1 MNPAAL
7 LARAGEFGFRVAV
20 EGGEPRLVR
29 TLPGARLPA
38 SLLADLKA
46 ARLAVVAHVTGEPVV
61 CGRCR
66 AAVFRPEL
74 VGWAVCGLAGCPVRC
89 EQEPERV
96 DAGGGLGGLGG
107 FEAPEADA

>member
-7 LARAGEFGFRVAV
+7 LARAGEFGFTVEV

-29 TLPGARLPA
+29 TRPGAKCPPA
-38 SLLADLKA
+38 LLAELRA
-46 ARLAVVAHVTGEPVV
+46 ARLAVVAHVTGEPVE

-74 VGWAVCGLAGCPVRC
+74 VGWAVCNLAGCPVRC
-89 EQEPERV
+89 EQEPERADV
-96 DAGGGLGGLGG
+96 GGGFAG
-107 FEAPEADA
+107 FETPEAGP